1 MENRLTALSRN
12 TDESEKT
19 LLVPYMVAGYPTLER
34 SREAFELFA
43 EEGADIIEIG
53 IPFSDPLADGV
64 VIQEASNRS
73 LKNGTDLDDVFSLVK
88 SLRKVHG
95 LPLLLMGYTNPIYK
109 RGISK
114 FFSECAEAGVDG
126 VIIPDLSPQE
136 SEEYVKSARD
146 NNISTIFLVAPNT
159 TEERIKFVGSLSTE
173 FIYCVSVFGVT
184 GQQNKLPEDL
194 QDYLERVKRLSGRKI
209 LVGFGVNSK
218 ESALKL
224 APHSDGIVIGSA
236 FVKLL
241 KPNDV
246 NSINE
251 LRSFFRDI
259 RQSLRKRDK

>member
-1 MENRLTALSRN
+1 MENRLTALSQN
-12 TDESEKT
+12 SDKSGTA

-34 SREAFELFA
+34 SFEVFEIFA

-53 IPFSDPLADGV
+53 MPFSDPLADGV

-73 LKNGTDLDDVFSLVK
+73 LKNGTDLDDIFSLVK
-88 SLRKVHG
+88 SFRKAHEV
-95 LPLLLMGYTNPIYK
+95 PLVLMGYTNPIYR
-109 RGISK
+109 RGTSK
-114 FFSECAEAGVDG
+114 FFSECAEVGVDG

-136 SEEYVKSARD
+136 SEGYLKSARE
-146 NNISTIFLVAPNT
+146 NNISVIFLVAPNT
-159 TEERIKFVGSLSTE
+159 ADERIKQISKLSTE

-218 ESALKL
+218 ESALEL

-241 KPNDV
+241 SDDN

-259 RQSLRKRDK
+259 RQSLLK

>member
-1 MENRLTALSRN
+1 MENRLTALSQN
-12 TDESEKT
+12 CDMADGT

-34 SREAFELFA
+34 SLEAFELFA
-43 EEGADIIEIG
+43 DEGADLIEIG

-73 LKNGTDLDDVFSLVK
+73 LNNGTDLDDIFSLVK
-88 SLRKVHG
+88 SLRKVHEV
-95 LPLLLMGYTNPIYK
+95 PLVLMGYTNPVYK

-126 VIIPDLSPQE
+126 VIIPDLAPQE
-136 SEEYVKSARD
+136 SEEYLKSARE
-146 NNISTIFLVAPNT
+146 NNISVIFLVAPNT
-159 TEERIKFVGSLSTE
+159 TDERIKLIAELSTE

-184 GQQNKLPEDL
+184 GQQINLPEDL
-194 QDYLERVKRLSGRKI
+194 KEYLERVKQLSRRKI
-209 LVGFGVNSK
+209 LVGFGINSK

-224 APHSDGIVIGSA
+224 APYSDGIVIGSA

-241 KPNDV
+241 SSDDD

-259 RQSLRKRDK
+259 RQSLRK

>member
-1 MENRLTALSRN
+1 MENRLTALYHNSDN
-12 TDESEKT
+12 SDAT

-34 SREAFELFA
+34 SQEVFELFA

-64 VIQEASNRS
+64 IIQEASSRS
-73 LKNGTDLDDVFSLVK
+73 LKNGTDLDDIFSLVK
-88 SLRKVHG
+88 SLRKVHQV
-95 LPLLLMGYTNPIYK
+95 PIVLMGYTNPIYK
-109 RGISK
+109 RGIPQ

-136 SEEYVKSARD
+136 SEKYLKSARE

-159 TEERIKFVGSLSTE
+159 TDERIKQISAVSTE

-184 GQQNKLPEDL
+184 GQQINLREEL
-194 QDYLERVKRLSGRKI
+194 QEYLERVKHLSARKI

-218 ESALKL
+218 ESALNL

-236 FVKLL
+236 LVKIV
-241 KPNDV
+241 KPNDI

-251 LRSFFRDI
+251 LRSFFVDI
-259 RQSLRKRDK
+259 RQSLGK

>member
-1 MENRLTALSRN
+1 MENRIATLSQNRN
-12 TDESEKT
+12 ESDPA

-34 SREAFELFA
+34 SLEVFELFA
-43 EEGADIIEIG
+43 EEGADLIEIG

-64 VIQEASNRS
+64 IIQEASNRS
-73 LKNGTDLDDVFSLVK
+73 LNNGTDLDDIFRLVK
-88 SLRKVHG
+88 TFRKVHEV
-95 LPLLLMGYTNPIYK
+95 PLVLMGYTNPIYK

-136 SEEYVKSARD
+136 SEEYLRSAKE
-146 NNISTIFLVAPNT
+146 NNVSTIFLVAPNT
-159 TEERIKFVGSLSTE
+159 TDERIKIISALSTE

-184 GQQNKLPEDL
+184 GQEINLADDL
-194 QDYLERVKRLSGRKI
+194 HDYLERVKRLSGRKI

-218 ESALKL
+218 ESALLL

-241 KPNDV
+241 KDDDD
-246 NSINE
+246 NSVNE
-251 LRSFFRDI
+251 LRSFFREI
-259 RQSLRKRDK
+259 RQALNK